1 MMCAPAAPKAIS
13 VSPRRSSHVT
23 KNADNPRRALGK
35 GLTAL
40 LPTRPTTPPAAEL
53 QPAGE
58 EVTQL
63 PIDSIAANP
72 LQPRRIFHTERMEEL
87 AQSIR
92 SNGIIQPLVVR
103 RHGEQYQLVA
113 GERRWRAAK
122 IAGLARVPA
131 VIQDIPDDRLLEI
144 TLIENIQ
151 REDLNPIETAL
162 AFDRL
167 TRELQLNHEE
177 IGRRTGKDR
186 STIAN
191 LIRLLQL
198 PPDIQQLIAER
209 RLSAGNARC
218 LLTLPTPELQR
229 EVAEKAVAQ
238 GWSVR
243 QVERLTQR
251 LTEDRKPKTVDEAQ
265 SDPNVKA
272 AIHELERVLGTKVRI
287 TERARQKGRIE
298 IDYYSPEDLDR
309 IYSVIVG
316 GPQ

>member
-1 MMCAPAAPKAIS
+1 
-13 VSPRRSSHVT
+13 VN

-40 LPTRPTTPPAAEL
+40 LPTRPTTPPSAEPA
-53 QPAGE
+53 PAGE

-72 LQPRRIFHTERMEEL
+72 LQPRRVFHTERMEEL

-92 SNGIIQPLVVR
+92 ANGIIQPLVVR

-131 VIQDIPDDRLLEI
+131 VVQDIPDERLLEI

-209 RLSAGNARC
+209 RLSGSNARC
-218 LLTLPTPELQR
+218 LLALPTPELQR

-251 LTEDRKPKTVDEAQ
+251 LTEDRKPKTVEEAQ
-265 SDPNVKA
+265 ADPNVKA

-298 IDYYSPEDLDR
+298 IEYYSPEDLDR

-316 GPQ
+316 GSQ